1 MGAPFDF
8 SYVLSFL
15 PKLLS
20 TLGVTL
26 LIVAGSLLV
35 GIVVGFLVALPR
47 LYRIPVLNAFAKVY
61 LSFFRGTPILIQ
73 LFLFYYGLPEILK
86 LVHIDMSRAPVMVF
100 VILTYGLHTGAFM
113 SEMIRASVT
122 AVDRGQVEA
131 AYAMGMKRHQAF
143 LRIVLPQAL
152 AIAVPVFSNMVIAL
166 LKDTSLAFTLGLME
180 MTGKAQTLGNITQ
193 HFIEAY
199 LALAFI
205 YLVISFTL
213 EKLLLRAEWRLMRHE
228 VPESAARER
237 FRMQKKG
244 AYRRIIAG
252 MRPDKG
258 GAEL

>member
-1 MGAPFDF
+1 M
-8 SYVLSFL
+8 
-15 PKLLS
+15 
-20 TLGVTL
+20 
-26 LIVAGSLLV
+26 
-35 GIVVGFLVALPR
+35 
-47 LYRIPVLNAFAKVY
+47 
-61 LSFFRGTPILIQ
+61 
-73 LFLFYYGLPEILK
+73 
-86 LVHIDMSRAPVMVF
+86 
-100 VILTYGLHTGAFM
+100 
-113 SEMIRASVT
+113 
-122 AVDRGQVEA
+122 
-131 AYAMGMKRHQAF
+131 
-143 LRIVLPQAL
+143 
-152 AIAVPVFSNMVIAL
+152 IAL

>member
-1 MGAPFDF
+1 
-8 SYVLSFL
+8 
-15 PKLLS
+15 
-20 TLGVTL
+20 
-26 LIVAGSLLV
+26 
-35 GIVVGFLVALPR
+35 
-47 LYRIPVLNAFAKVY
+47 
-61 LSFFRGTPILIQ
+61 
-73 LFLFYYGLPEILK
+73 
-86 LVHIDMSRAPVMVF
+86 
-100 VILTYGLHTGAFM
+100 
-113 SEMIRASVT
+113 
-122 AVDRGQVEA
+122 
-131 AYAMGMKRHQAF
+131 
-143 LRIVLPQAL
+143 
-152 AIAVPVFSNMVIAL
+152 MVIAL